1 MKYFLISF
9 NHKNS
14 NVTIREKFAF
24 SQDKTKTFLKSILNN
39 NIKEAIYLSTCN
51 RVEVIAYVNNTNE
64 AKNYIFDVF
73 NNLGIK
79 DVDFTKA
86 DIFEQDDAIRHI
98 FDVMSS
104 LDSIVVGETQISG
117 QMKKAFTFSI
127 ENKFCSKHLL
137 RAMHKAFKVSA
148 IVRNETHISKK
159 PISVASV
166 AVERAKEI
174 MGGNLGGFT
183 ALVIGTG
190 EISRL
195 VAKHLAR
202 NEVNVIVFNRTL
214 QHAKDLASELGSTAE
229 YKEFE
234 HLSDYINKYRLV
246 FSATSSQDFII
257 SPNMLHDVDF
267 KRLWF
272 DLAMPRDIDISID
285 DENIEIIVVDDLKD
299 IASKNK
305 NLREEEAS
313 LASDIIEEQ
322 TKDFFTYIKTLSIEP
337 LIKDIRAHAKE
348 CARTELT
355 KAVKKGFIPERF
367 EKDVDRFLH
376 SVFNSFLH
384 NCTTNLKEIANTPE
398 SDTVVSSMRQVMG
411 FNEENE
417 KPQNMDKC
425 PYNNPINKEET

>member
-24 SQDKTKTFLKSILNN
+24 SQEKTKLFLETILDE
-39 NIKEAIYLSTCN
+39 NIIEAIYISTCN
-51 RVEVIAYVNNTNE
+51 RVEVIAYVE
-64 AKNYIFDVF
+64 DEKLAKDSIFDTF
-73 NNLGIK
+73 TRLGIT
-79 DVDFTKA
+79 DVDFEQG
-86 DIFEQDDAIRHI
+86 DILVQENAIKHI
-98 FDVMSS
+98 FKVMSS

-117 QMKKAFTFSI
+117 QIKKAFTFSI
-127 ENKFCSKHLL
+127 ENKYCSKHLL

-148 IVRNETHISKK
+148 NVRNETHISEK

-166 AVERAKEI
+166 AVEKAKEI

-183 ALVIGTG
+183 ALVVGTG

-202 NEVNVIVFNRTL
+202 NKVNVIVFNRTL

-234 HLSDYINKYRLV
+234 YLSDYINKYRLV
-246 FSATSSQDFII
+246 FSATSSSDFII
-257 SPNMLHDVDF
+257 SKNMIHEVEF
-267 KRLWF
+267 KRHWF
-272 DLAMPRDIDISID
+272 DLAIPRDIDTEIN
-285 DENIEIIVVDDLKD
+285 ETNIEVIVVDDLKD

-305 NLREEEAS
+305 KTREKEALVATS
-313 LASDIIEEQ
+313 IIDSQ
-322 TKDFFTYIKTLSIEP
+322 TDDFFKYIQTLSIEP
-337 LIKDIRAHAKE
+337 LIKDIRQHAKS
-348 CARTELT
+348 CAATEL
-355 KAVKKGFIPERF
+355 ARAIKKGFIPQRF
-367 EKDVDRFLH
+367 EKDVERFLH

-384 NCTTNLKEIANTPE
+384 NCTTNLKEITNTPE
-398 SDTVVSSMRQVMG
+398 ADTIVSSMRKVMG

-417 KPQNMDKC
+417 IPQNMDKC
-425 PYNNPINKEET
+425 PYNNPMN